1 MVLQGGITFAILL
14 IQLLVAQI
22 PNERQ
27 LLACGDN
34 ETASDGNRLFRSN
47 VWRRLGAG
55 EQCLFH
61 NGWVWTWEDVGYDVQ
76 AFPSAAIGR
85 SPWASH
91 STDPRFPVKIGDLQQ
106 LDVMADVVTEATGEF
121 NTVLDIWLI
130 DKAPADAQGIQA
142 ELMVWLFRGA
152 LNPAGTSRGT
162 RVVKGASYEL
172 FVGETDGE
180 IYAAFVPKEAVRT
193 GLVDVLA
200 FVQQLLDE
208 GLVSPAWYISVVEV
222 GNEVV
227 SGSGATIVNGYAVDV
242 ELR

>member
-1 MVLQGGITFAILL
+1 MVLDGGMTFAVLL
-14 IQLLVAQI
+14 IQLLVAQVS
-22 PNERQ
+22 NERQ
-27 LLACGDN
+27 LLACGDD
-34 ETASDGNRLFRSN
+34 ETAADGNRLFRSN
-47 VWRRLGAG
+47 VWRRQGTG

-61 NGWVWTWEDVGYDVQ
+61 NGWVWTWEDVGHNVQ

-106 LDVMADVVTEATGEF
+106 LDVMADLVTEAAGEF
-121 NTVLDIWLI
+121 NTVLDIWLT
-130 DKAPADAQGIQA
+130 DEAQADAQGIQA
-142 ELMVWLFRGA
+142 ELMVWLFRGE
-152 LNPAGTSRGT
+152 LNAAGISRGI
-162 RVVKGASYEL
+162 RVVNGVSYEL

-180 IYAAFVPKEAVRT
+180 VYAAFVPKEAVRT

-208 GLVSPAWYISVVEV
+208 GLISPAWYISVVEV

-227 SGSGATIVNGYAVDV
+227 SGSGATLVNGYAVDV
-242 ELR
+242 TLR